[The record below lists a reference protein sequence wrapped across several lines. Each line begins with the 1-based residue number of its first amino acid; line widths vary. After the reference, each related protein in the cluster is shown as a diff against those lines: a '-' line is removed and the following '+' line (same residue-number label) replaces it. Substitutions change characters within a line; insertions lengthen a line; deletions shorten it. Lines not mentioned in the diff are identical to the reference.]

1 MIMAHSDEMDPGL
14 RHGDRDQDAF
24 CSTTTAVVVV
34 GIDGSDTS
42 WDAFWWAC
50 GETKRLSGRTV
61 AVFVGPTSTAVS
73 VAATA
78 TLTGASAY
86 GEIQQTMNDQA
97 QELCRQVRGYAR
109 EHDVE
114 LTFVHTHGDTAK
126 ELIRI
131 ADDDHADLIVV
142 GRSAKARHHLAGSL
156 GRRLVGRR
164 DAPIVVV
171 VP

>member
-1 MIMAHSDEMDPGL
+1 MTRAHSDGMDAG
-14 RHGDRDQDAF
+14 RQHGDRDGTAS
-24 CSTTTAVVVV
+24 CSATTAVVVV
-34 GIDGSDTS
+34 GIDGSETS

-61 AVFVGPTSTAVS
+61 AVFVGPTSAVAS
-73 VAATA
+73 VAASA
-78 TLTGASAY
+78 TVTGACAY

-97 QELCRQVRGYAR
+97 QQLCRQVREYAQ

-114 LTFVHTHGDTAK
+114 LSFVHTHGETAK

-131 ADDDHADLIVV
+131 ADDSHADLIVV

-156 GRRLVGRR
+156 GRRLVGRH